1 MEMGSDEHVELV
13 DDDDNEGNRT
23 YRRSEAPRMT

>member
-1 MEMGSDEHVELV
+1 VELV